1 MTRNTLLIKVILSTM
16 EKKKK
21 KQTKKREI
29 NEHDFTSTTYWEKKG
44 RELLKKDHIKFLLYI
59 I

>member
-1 MTRNTLLIKVILSTM
+1 M